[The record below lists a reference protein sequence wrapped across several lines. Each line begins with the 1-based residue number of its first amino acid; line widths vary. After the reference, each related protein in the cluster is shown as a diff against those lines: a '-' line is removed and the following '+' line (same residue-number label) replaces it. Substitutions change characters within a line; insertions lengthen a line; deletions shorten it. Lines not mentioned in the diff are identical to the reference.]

1 MPADAPRDA
10 TRPPPEAV
18 PAPAP
23 PALVT
28 HALDVPFGAAPGLHD
43 VTLEVG
49 AGECVAVVGAS
60 GAGKTSLLRAVAG
73 LLHPTAGR
81 VEVAGRDVTAVPTER
96 RDAVY
101 LHQTPVLFPHLDV
114 AGNVAFPLRIRRVP
128 RVEVAERVEAVLAQV
143 RLAGLGDRGVHG
155 LSGGQKQRVA
165 LARALVASPA
175 LLLLDEPLSALDP
188 ALRDEVRDAILAV
201 RDAAGPG
208 MLLVTH
214 DLDDAA
220 RLGHRICVLIDGRVA
235 QVAPPDT
242 LFAQPASLAVARFLG
257 MPNRVEGTVEDG
269 RFRCGL
275 GEWPADGAA
284 PGRATAVF
292 WPDAVE
298 LDGAGDV
305 ATVEAVRRL
314 PLHATATLC
323 AGEARLEAAVDPGAP
338 PRVGDVVRFR
348 IRTDRVRHLPDR

>member
-1 MPADAPRDA
+1 MPAS
-10 TRPPPEAV
+10 
-18 PAPAP
+18 AP
-23 PALVT
+23 PALVA
-28 HALDVPFGAAPGLHD
+28 HALDIPFGAAPGLHD
-43 VTLEVG
+43 VTVEVG
-49 AGECVAVVGAS
+49 AGECVAIVGAS

-73 LLHPTAGR
+73 LLRPTAGR
-81 VEVAGRDVTAVPTER
+81 VEVAGRDVTDVPAER

-128 RVEVAERVEAVLAQV
+128 RNAAAARVDAALAQV
-143 RLAGLGDRGVHG
+143 RLEGLGHRGVDG
-155 LSGGQKQRVA
+155 LSGGQRQRVA

-201 RDAAGPG
+201 RDDDGPG

-235 QVAPPDT
+235 QVAAPDT
-242 LFAQPASLAVARFLG
+242 LFENPASLAVARFLG
-257 MPNRVEGTVEDG
+257 VPNRIDGMVGEG
-269 RFRCGL
+269 RFRCML

-292 WPDAVE
+292 WPDAVV
-298 LDGAGDV
+298 LDAAGEGG
-305 ATVEAVRRL
+305 TVEAVRRL
-314 PLHATATLC
+314 PLHATATLRV
-323 AGEARLEAAVDPGAP
+323 GDVRLEAAVDPGAP
-338 PRVGDVVRFR
+338 PRVGDTVRFR
-348 IRTDRVRHLPDR
+348 IRTDRVRHLPHR